1 MACLGIVLSEV
12 FLNILLWFG
21 LGLSTLIGLDLSV
34 LVGLAPYILIFGG
47 IVAVSKLLSF
57 FMKGSAGKVLKGLG
71 YLGIFVGALLLAT
84 GVVVLLEQTS
94 SIEVWGLLVVTG
106 LGLVL
111 KPLSKVPFSALLGLV
126 AGLVCVGLL
135 YLYFPLPETVL
146 GVSSLWIYLAVFFV
160 PALIVFLIFKFVEDL
175 MKLFGMVLGS
185 WPVLTVLGFVC
196 IVQGILLLLNQS
208 LLSLFG

>member
-1 MACLGIVLSEV
+1 MGIVLSEV
-12 FLNILLWFG
+12 ILNKLLCFK
-21 LGLSTLIGLDLSV
+21 LNLSNLFGLDLSV
-34 LVGLAPYILIFGG
+34 LVSFVPYILIFGG
-47 IVAVSKLLSF
+47 IVAVSKLLTF
-57 FMKGSAGKVLKGLG
+57 LIKGSAGKVLKGLG

-84 GVVVLLEQTS
+84 GALVLFEQTS
-94 SIEVWGLLVVTG
+94 SIEVWGLLIVTG

-126 AGLVCVGLL
+126 VGLACVGLL
-135 YLYFPLPETVL
+135 YLYFPLPSTVL
-146 GVSSLWIYLAVFFV
+146 GVSSLWIHLMVFFV

-185 WPVLTVLGFVC
+185 WPVMTVLGFLC
-196 IVQGILLLLNQS
+196 IAQGILLLLNQS

>member
-1 MACLGIVLSEV
+1 LGIVLSEV
-12 FLNILLWFG
+12 ILNKLLCVK
-21 LGLSTLIGLDLSV
+21 LNLSSLFGLDLSV
-34 LVGLAPYILIFGG
+34 LVSFVPYILIFGG

-57 FMKGSAGKVLKGLG
+57 LIKGSAGKVLKGLG

-84 GVVVLLEQTS
+84 GAVVLFEQTS
-94 SIEVWGLLVVTG
+94 NIEVWGLLIITG

-126 AGLVCVGLL
+126 VGLVCVGLL
-135 YLYFPLPETVL
+135 YLYFPLPSTVF

-160 PALIVFLIFKFVEDL
+160 PALIVFLIFKFAEDL
-175 MKLFGMVLGS
+175 VKFFGMIVGS
-185 WPVLTVLGFVC
+185 WPVMTVLGFLC
-196 IVQGILLLLNQS
+196 IAQGILLLLNQS